1 MSVLGLVRLHA
12 DDDVLVAMSDAVS
25 ATGVAIAA
33 GHKAAAR
40 DLAPGEPIRKVGLV
54 IGWAST
60 AICAGDHVHV
70 HNVSAHGELPPSTAV
85 AAAPPP
91 APGRTFMGIPRA
103 DGRFATRNHVLV
115 ITTVN
120 CSATVARAVAS
131 EGNRLLHDTPG
142 IDGVTALVHASGCGL
157 PGTGPQIDRL
167 RAVLAGYAR
176 NVNTAGV
183 VVLGLG
189 CEVNQVDSFL
199 AATGL
204 EPGPTLETVVI
215 QDVGGT
221 RAAIDAG
228 LAAIARITPRVAT
241 TERVE
246 VSARHLTLGLQCGGS
261 DGFSALT
268 ANPVLGRASD
278 LLIADGAT
286 IMLSETPEL
295 SGTEEVLVA
304 RAENDA
310 VRAELRRLFQWWRDY
325 TAAGGAEMDSNP
337 SPGNQAGGITNI
349 VEKSVGAAAKGGST
363 AVRAVIGYA
372 QQPTTNGLVV
382 MDTPGY
388 DPASV
393 TGQVAGGANL
403 ICFTTGRGSCFGSKP
418 APTVKLSTTSELF
431 RRMAGDLD
439 LDCGGVITGEY
450 SVAHRGE
457 QLADLLC
464 AVAGGRRTASEVL
477 GYGDEEFTPWLDGV
491 TM

>member
-1 MSVLGLVRLHA
+1 MSTLGLVRLHA
-12 DDDVLVAMSDAVS
+12 VDDVLVAMSDAVS
-25 ATGVAIAA
+25 ATGVPIPA

-40 DLAPGEPIRKVGLV
+40 DLTVGEPIRKVGLV
-54 IGWAST
+54 IGWAKT
-60 AICAGDHVHV
+60 TIRAGDHVHT

-85 AAAPPP
+85 AAAVPA
-91 APGRTFMGIPRA
+91 APGRTFLGIPRA
-103 DGRFATRNHVLV
+103 DGRFATRNHLLV

-120 CSATVARAVAS
+120 CSATVARAVAT
-131 EGNRLLHDTPG
+131 EANRELRG
-142 IDGVTALVHASGCGL
+142 MAGVDGVTALVHASGCGL
-157 PGTGPQIDRL
+157 PAFGPQIDRL

-189 CEVNQVDSFL
+189 CEVNQVDLFL
-199 AATGL
+199 EATGL
-204 EPGPTLETVVI
+204 EPGPALETVVI
-215 QDVGGT
+215 QDSGGT

-228 LAAIARITPRVAT
+228 LEAIGRIAPRVAT

-246 VSARHLTLGLQCGGS
+246 VSAAHLVLGLQCGGS
-261 DGFSALT
+261 DGFSALS

-286 IMLSETPEL
+286 ILLSETPEL

-304 RAENDA
+304 RAESDA
-310 VRAELRRLFQWWRDY
+310 VRAKLRALFEWWRNY

-363 AVRAVIGYA
+363 AVRDVIGYA
-372 QQPTTNGLVV
+372 MAPTTNGLVV

-418 APTVKLSTTSELF
+418 APTVKLSTTTQLYE
-431 RRMAGDLD
+431 RMRDDID
-439 LDCGGVITGEY
+439 LDCGGVITGDSTVEC
-450 SVAHRGE
+450 RGE
-457 QLADLLC
+457 ELADLLC
-464 AVAGGRRTASEVL
+464 RVASGEPTASEVL

>member
-1 MSVLGLVRLHA
+1 VTTGLLRLHA
-12 DDDVLVAMSDAVS
+12 DDDVLVAMSDDVS
-25 ATGVAIAA
+25 ASGVAIPA

-40 DLAPGEPIRKVGLV
+40 DLRAGEPIRKVGLV
-54 IGWAST
+54 IGWAAT
-60 AICAGDHVHV
+60 DIRCGDHVHT
-70 HNVSAHGELPPSTAV
+70 HNVSAHGELPPSNAT

-91 APGRTFMGIPRA
+91 APGRTFLGIPRA
-103 DGRFATRNHVLV
+103 DGRFATRNHLLV

-120 CSATVARAVAS
+120 CSATVARAVAAEAS
-131 EGNRLLHDTPG
+131 RDLPVGV
-142 IDGVTALVHASGCGL
+142 DGVTALVHASGCGL
-157 PGTGPQIDRL
+157 PAFGPQIDRL
-167 RAVLAGYAR
+167 RRVLAGYAR
-176 NVNTAGV
+176 SVNTAGV

-189 CEVNQVDSFL
+189 CEVNQVDTFL

-204 EPGPTLETVVI
+204 EVGPMLETVII
-215 QDVGGT
+215 QDQGGT

-228 LAAIARITPRVAT
+228 VEAVRRIAPRVAT
-241 TERVE
+241 TERVQ
-246 VSARHLTLGLQCGGS
+246 VSARHLMVGLQCGGS
-261 DGFSALT
+261 DGFSALS

-278 LLIADGAT
+278 VLIADGAT
-286 IMLSETPEL
+286 ILLSETPEL

-304 RAENDA
+304 RAENDQ
-310 VRAELRRLFQWWRDY
+310 VRAKLRALFQWWRDY

-363 AVRAVIGYA
+363 AVRDVVGYA
-372 QQPTTNGLVV
+372 EASTVSGLVV
-382 MDTPGY
+382 MDSPGY

-418 APTVKLSTTSELF
+418 APTIKTSTTTQLYQ
-431 RRMAGDLD
+431 RMRDDID
-439 LDCGGVITGEY
+439 LDCGGVITGDY
-450 SVAHRGE
+450 SVEQRGD
-457 QLADLLC
+457 QLADLMC
-464 AVAGGRRTASEVL
+464 RVASGQSTCSEAL